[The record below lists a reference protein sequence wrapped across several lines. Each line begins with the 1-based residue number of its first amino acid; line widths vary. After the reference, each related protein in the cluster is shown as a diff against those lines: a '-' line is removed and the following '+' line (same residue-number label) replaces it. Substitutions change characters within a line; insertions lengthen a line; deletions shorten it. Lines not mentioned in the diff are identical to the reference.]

1 MLCTVYREHR
11 KSTRE
16 TAGDKV
22 VDNMETTSLSQ
33 WTKVSGFTRS
43 VLVLVFYFIVCSC
56 ILGINFNVQKM
67 LACMVAGGPAV
78 DFIHPPKHEPE
89 HNDSCLEDRPPP
101 FIYCGSRE
109 WPYDKVL
116 TITVCRRPKFKS
128 IRIVVDRTRVSKMVG
143 AKAEAFTKWLSACL
157 QTCPTTATQ
166 TCPLS
171 TTHANITLCLAAPQ
185 DVAFIEIGTLK
196 LYRENATHVIDFLI
210 T

>member
-16 TAGDKV
+16 TAGDNV

-78 DFIHPPKHEPE
+78 DFIHPPNTNPNTTTLVLKIDH
-89 HNDSCLEDRPPP
+89 HLS
-101 FIYCGSRE
+101 FIA
-109 WPYDKVL
+109 
-116 TITVCRRPKFKS
+116 
-128 IRIVVDRTRVSKMVG
+128 VVENGRTTR
-143 AKAEAFTKWLSACL
+143 F
-157 QTCPTTATQ
+157 
-166 TCPLS
+166 
-171 TTHANITLCLAAPQ
+171 
-185 DVAFIEIGTLK
+185 
-196 LYRENATHVIDFLI
+196 
-210 T
+210 